1 MDNETIQ
8 VFGVGWCGDCLRTQ
22 RFLNQNGVAYRWID
36 IDRDAAGEQF
46 VLRANRGM
54 RSVPTIRF
62 PDGSLL
68 VEPSNAILAVK
79 IRQAELA

>member
-1 MDNETIQ
+1 MNNEIIN
-8 VFGVGWCGDCLRTQ
+8 VFGVCWCGDCVRTR
-22 RFLNQNGVAYRWID
+22 RFLDQNGIAYHWID
-36 IDRDAAGEQF
+36 IDRDTAGEQF

-68 VEPSNAILAVK
+68 VEPSNTVLAEK
-79 IRQAELA
+79 IKQAEPA